1 MSTAETITRRKLL
14 KAAGAAATGF
24 AMPLVWTRRA
34 RSAEQITVADV
45 GGAAAPALR
54 AGFYDPFEKETG
66 IRVVNVAHESDP
78 VTQFK
83 LVVDT
88 GSKIGD
94 VCMVTPDD
102 VARLTADKNYLESLD
117 IAESEAQ
124 DLVPGSLKPNWLGFS
139 VYAIVMAYRTDTYK
153 SEVPKNWAD
162 FWNTTKFPGRRGL
175 YRNPKGVLEAALL
188 ADGVAPGDL
197 YPLDVDR
204 AFAMLDKVRSEV
216 AVWWTS
222 GAQNTQILQSGEID
236 MSDTWSGRAF
246 AAIDSGAPV
255 NIVWNGLY
263 SIDGWSIPL
272 GTPKLK
278 QAREFVRFCMHPE
291 RQATYSNTVAN
302 GPSNLKAYD
311 FITLARAKVLPTY
324 PENFKGLTE
333 RDFAFWGKNYAAI
346 SDRFQ
351 DWLLMGGHRYAAWS
365 RSSAMRVHRAAQRR
379 RKCEE

>member
-1 MSTAETITRRKLL
+1 MSTPKTITRRKLL
-14 KAAGAAATGF
+14 KAAGVAATGV
-24 AMPLVWTRRA
+24 AMPLVWTKRA

-66 IRVVNVAHESDP
+66 TRVINVAHESDP

-88 GSKIGD
+88 GSKIWD

-117 IAESEAQ
+117 IAEGEAQ

-139 VYAIVMAYRTDTYK
+139 VYGIVMAYRTDTYK
-153 SEVPKNWAD
+153 SDAPKNWAD
-162 FWNTTKFPGRRGL
+162 FWNTSKFPGRRGL

-188 ADGVAPGDL
+188 ADGVAPKDL

-291 RQATYSNTVAN
+291 RQATYSNMVAN

-311 FITLARAKVLPTY
+311 FIAPARAKVLPTY
-324 PENFKGLTE
+324 PENLKGLTE

-351 DWLLMGGHRYAAWS
+351 DWLLMGGHR
-365 RSSAMRVHRAAQRR
+365 
-379 RKCEE
+379 